1 MHERKACKLW
11 NNAISSVRRLYG
23 DSTLYVIIESIMH
36 IDIYYDKIKIKIKI
50 KIIFIFIYSMC
61 CSCPTRCFPVTESP
75 QELIEIFIFSKF
87 FLVAHVASSQTK
99 RLPHS
104 FRKSDPSL
112 RYFLV
117 SAHQK
122 HEFSKL
128 DDFCRSSQNSTLKLK

>member
-1 MHERKACKLW
+1 MNL
-11 NNAISSVRRLYG
+11 IGGG
-23 DSTLYVIIESIMH
+23 DTLS
-36 IDIYYDKIKIKIKI
+36 
-50 KIIFIFIYSMC
+50 
-61 CSCPTRCFPVTESP
+61 RCFPVTVSP
-75 QELIEIFIFSKF
+75 PNFFEIFIFSKF

-128 DDFCRSSQNSTLKLK
+128 DDFCRSSQNSTLKYDSDNYIPHHTIRITVNTGDQRPVASSRNTSNRPTMCSTKAQVPG